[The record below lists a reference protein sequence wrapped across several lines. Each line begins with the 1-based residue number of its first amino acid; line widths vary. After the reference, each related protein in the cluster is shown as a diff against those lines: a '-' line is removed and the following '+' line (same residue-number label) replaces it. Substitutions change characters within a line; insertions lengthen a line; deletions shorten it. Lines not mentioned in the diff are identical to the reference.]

1 MTDQLLEKYNV
12 PVPRY
17 TSYPPANYFSD
28 AFNNKTYEE
37 AIIASNNQQP
47 GHISFYVHIPFCK
60 HLCHYC
66 GCNSFAMTNEKKVNE
81 YLKAVHTEIDKVTAL
96 LDNNRMI
103 AQIHYG
109 GGSPTSIP
117 VERLRELNEHMRER
131 FQTILDP
138 EIAIECHPGYL
149 DESYWEALTQAGFNR
164 ISLGVQDFD
173 EKVLKTVNRRASLLP
188 METIFGILRN
198 AGVRINMD
206 FIYGL
211 PHQTVQSFS
220 QTIRRAIQLQP
231 DRLVTFS
238 YAHVPWVNK
247 SQLLLEKAGLPAG
260 EEKSNMYDT
269 ARQLLKEAGYEAVG
283 MDHFVR
289 PDDELFTALQTKQLH
304 RNFQG
309 YCTRRTTGQVYAFGV
324 TGISQ
329 LSTAYSQNIK
339 DITAYIETI
348 NQGSFAVT
356 KGYSLSYKEQLTR
369 EAIESLMCNGSLD
382 WEELAR
388 QAGIS
393 SEAYRAATAYNPDRM
408 KEFASDGLITW
419 SEQNIQ
425 LTPKGAIF
433 VRNVAASLDKLMLH
447 TTKSFSKPV

>member
-66 GCNSFAMTNEKKVNE
+66 RCNSFAMTNEKKVNE

-96 LDNNRMI
+96 LDNSRMI

-117 VERLRELNEHMRER
+117 VECLRELNEHMRER
-131 FQTILDP
+131 FQTIQDP

-348 NQGSFAVT
+348 NQGGFAVT
-356 KGYSLSYKEQLTR
+356 KGYSLSYEEQLTR

-393 SEAYRAATAYNPDRM
+393 SETYRAATAFNPERM
-408 KEFASDGLITW
+408 NEFASDGLITW
-419 SEQNIQ
+419 SEHNIQ